1 MKGTR
6 PPRSAD
12 SRKPALFLARFAAYA
27 GLFFL
32 FVTWTWTDQHASR
45 PLTIA
50 ITWMTGALM
59 RIFGLEVVQTATE
72 LAWRG
77 ERVSVLNGCN
87 AIEALGILWAAV
99 LAFPAPA
106 RSRLGAIV
114 VGSVVIQA
122 VNLVRVASL
131 VVARSL
137 APSAFPL
144 LHEAI
149 WPALIILLAMAIWLA
164 WIVNWV
170 RPAERAAAEKVT
182 RDP

>member
-6 PPRSAD
+6 SKRPVDR
-12 SRKPALFLARFAAYA
+12 RRPALFLARFALYA

-32 FVTWTWTDQHASR
+32 FVTWNWTDEHVSR
-45 PLTIA
+45 PVTVG

-59 RIFGLEVVQTATE
+59 RAAGLEVVQSATE

-77 ERVSVLNGCN
+77 ERVSVMNGCN

-106 RSRLGAIV
+106 LLRLGAMA
-114 VGSVVIQA
+114 VGTVVIQA

-137 APSAFPL
+137 VPSTFQL
-144 LHEAI
+144 MHEAI
-149 WPALIILLAMAIWLA
+149 WPALIILLAMAIWLV
-164 WIVNWV
+164 WIVKWV
-170 RPAERAAAEKVT
+170 RPAGRGSPAEVK